1 VRLCEDFSVGDTYA
15 VRDYVEFY
23 EREFDHVVRSVRH
36 VVGPA
41 AEDIAQEAFIAAF
54 DQWDDVTH
62 LDLPVAW
69 VNKVAHRIAWRS
81 AQRERARAE
90 IERHGSSAPVP
101 PARDLDLVAALAD
114 LRDRHQAAVWLHH
127 VQDRPVAEVA
137 ELLGCSVGATK
148 VLLLRARQ
156 HLARRLRAVDG
167 RWVSEQNWTRTA
179 IARRITASSR
189 VEYVEPI
196 LDDDLG
202 GIGGR
207 WVLSVAG
214 GSYRLERDDGLRL
227 DDGRFD
233 LRGTT
238 ASIDPFGTPGR
249 ASFRLMLDADRLRID
264 RLVTTLPP
272 TRGVPD
278 GVWLDLFLESGP
290 LRYAGSNRL

>member
-1 VRLCEDFSVGDTYA
+1 M
-15 VRDYVEFY
+15 
-23 EREFDHVVRSVRH
+23 
-36 VVGPA
+36 
-41 AEDIAQEAFIAAF
+41 
-54 DQWDDVTH
+54 
-62 LDLPVAW
+62 
-69 VNKVAHRIAWRS
+69 
-81 AQRERARAE
+81 
-90 IERHGSSAPVP
+90 
-101 PARDLDLVAALAD
+101 
-114 LRDRHQAAVWLHH
+114 
-127 VQDRPVAEVA
+127 
-137 ELLGCSVGATK
+137 
-148 VLLLRARQ
+148 RARQ

-167 RWVSEQNWTRTA
+167 RWVSEMNWTRTA

-207 WVLSVAG
+207 WVLLVDG

-233 LRGTT
+233 LRGTDR
-238 ASIDPFGTPGR
+238 IDRPRSATPGR

-264 RLVTTLPP
+264 RVVTTLPP

-290 LRYAGSNRL
+290 LRYAGSTRL